1 MNILVINCGSSSIKW
16 AMVDSVTGQ
25 HSMNAQLE
33 GIGEPR
39 AALHVGD
46 KIVELPACPDHETA
60 LRHMLLQLENAAVE
74 FAAIGHRVVH
84 GGEQFVQPTQID
96 DTVCKAIAEL
106 ASLAPLHNAASLAG
120 IVATRQQFPQLPQV
134 AVFDTAFHATLPP
147 RARAYALPAQIST
160 QLGIRRYGFHGISHE
175 SVSRQAA
182 HFLGTDLR
190 QLRLISCH
198 LGNGCS
204 VTAIENGRS
213 VETSMGMTPL
223 EGLVM
228 GSRSGDL
235 DPGIIIRL
243 LRELDLSA
251 DSLEYMLN
259 HESGL
264 LGMAGSK
271 DMRVIEDRAAAGD
284 EPARLAIHAFTHR
297 LRKYIGA
304 YAAVMGGVD
313 AIVFTGGIGQ
323 NSAMIRQRS
332 AQRLEF
338 LGAQL
343 DEDLN
348 RDARVQLDNPVADI
362 SLAHARTRL
371 LVVATDEERL
381 IAERTA
387 QTIKAETVKAQVDEP
402 NQSKHSIKIVPIAIS
417 ARHVHLTEET
427 IAALFGP
434 GYQLTVMKE
443 LSQPGQ
449 FAAHETVTLVG
460 PRHSIE
466 DVRVLGP
473 PRKVDQVEIARSDEF
488 YLGLDAP
495 VRLSG
500 DLQNTPGI
508 TLTGPQGKVQLSR
521 GVICAKRHL
530 HMTPQDALSWGVAH
544 GDSLAIAIDSDG
556 RGLVFRDVLVR
567 VSDSFRLEM
576 HIDTDEANAAE
587 LNSGDDGVLVSIHA
601 QGRLMHEA

>member
-1 MNILVINCGSSSIKW
+1 MNILVVNCGSSSIKW
-16 AMVDSVTGQ
+16 AMVDSATGQ
-25 HSMNAQLE
+25 HLMDAQLE

-46 KIVELPACPDHETA
+46 KLVELPACPDHESA
-60 LRHMLLQLENAAVE
+60 LKHMLLQLDNAAVE

-134 AVFDTAFHATLPP
+134 AVFDTAFHATLSA
-147 RARAYALPAQIST
+147 RARAYALPAHIST

-182 HFLGTDLR
+182 QFLGTDLR

-198 LGNGCS
+198 LGNGSS

-235 DPGIIIRL
+235 DPGIMIRL
-243 LRELDLSA
+243 LRELNLSA
-251 DSLEYMLN
+251 DGLEHMLN

-323 NSAMIRQRS
+323 NSAMIRHRS

-348 RDARVQLDNPVADI
+348 RDARVQLANPVADI

-387 QTIKAETVKAQVDEP
+387 QTVKARINEP
-402 NQSKHSIKIVPIAIS
+402 NQSKHSVKIVPIAIS
-417 ARHVHLTEET
+417 ARHVHLTEES
-427 IAALFGP
+427 IASLFGP
-434 GYQLTVMKE
+434 AYQLTVFKE

-466 DVRVLGP
+466 HVRVVGP
-473 PRKVDQVEIARSDEF
+473 PRKVDQVEITRSDEF

-508 TLTGPQGKVQLSR
+508 SLAGPQGKVQLTR

-530 HMTPQDALSWGVAH
+530 HMTPQEALAWGVAH
-544 GDSLAIAIDSDG
+544 GDSLDIAIDSDD
-556 RGLVFRDVLVR
+556 RDLVFRNVLVR
-567 VSDSFRLEM
+567 VNDSYRLEM
-576 HIDTDEANAAE
+576 HIDTDEANAAG
-587 LNSGDDGVLVSIHA
+587 LDSGDDGVLVSIYA
-601 QGRLMHEA
+601 QGRLVPEA